1 MGRVLTVT
9 YVFLLLGIQP
19 FVDIPAEREVQ
30 SVSADVEQTEEIR
43 KNGADAAAK
52 IAEELAAQIP
62 TQDNMR
68 ASATYR
74 THLAKALIRRAL
86 LTVTEEVQ

>member
-30 SVSADVEQTEEIR
+30 SVSADVEQTEEIDQR
-43 KNGADAAAK
+43 
-52 IAEELAAQIP
+52 
-62 TQDNMR
+62 
-68 ASATYR
+68 S
-74 THLAKALIRRAL
+74 H
-86 LTVTEEVQ
+86 